1 MRGVKKENHR
11 LRPLVLRV
19 GWDVCLEI
27 SSPEDKIE
35 TASCGMGVE

>member
-19 GWDVCLEI
+19 GWNVCLGI
-27 SSPEDKIE
+27 SSPEDKVE
-35 TASCGMGVE
+35 VASCGRGFE